1 MEAAAPKK
9 SPKKAAKKST
19 DQKSPAKKE
28 KKSTRFTSPEH
39 TAGATGPKW
48 NRLIGWNISLQVM
61 AVLLALRV
69 CLAELH
75 SKDINDEANTTV
87 RYPPL

>member
-1 MEAAAPKK
+1 MVV
-9 SPKKAAKKST
+9 
-19 DQKSPAKKE
+19 
-28 KKSTRFTSPEH
+28 
-39 TAGATGPKW
+39 GW